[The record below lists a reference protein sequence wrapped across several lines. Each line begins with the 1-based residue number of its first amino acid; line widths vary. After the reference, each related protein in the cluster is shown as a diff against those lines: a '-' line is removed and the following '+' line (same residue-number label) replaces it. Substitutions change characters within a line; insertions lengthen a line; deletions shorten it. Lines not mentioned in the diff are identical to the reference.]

1 MTNRYKLCTQLKSNR
16 LILYV
21 KRGRERCLLTCV
33 AQEGNAQPALLPLFY
48 YLLSLSSP
56 QWMKRRSSLSC
67 SSFCVLRVW
76 KCGWKRFE
84 VWSRR
89 TSSSWHKAH
98 LPEEELM
105 IRHISTDQEG
115 AHPALPRLCS
125 EIRQNSCFK
134 PLISLQVEYF
144 SYLECGV
151 KACERGAFKCRSKLL
166 CQGHESKIKSGIIL
180 VVVKQIHRSFT
191 SVTVQVQ

>member
-1 MTNRYKLCTQLKSNR
+1 ML
-16 LILYV
+16 
-21 KRGRERCLLTCV
+21 REGEKGVSLPAWLRKEMLSQPSFRSFITCFHFLHLNGWKGGV
-33 AQEGNAQPALLPLFY
+33 HCPVPA
-48 YLLSLSSP
+48 SVS
-56 QWMKRRSSLSC
+56 W
-67 SSFCVLRVW
+67 VW

-151 KACERGAFKCRSKLL
+151 KACERGAFKCRSKLP

-191 SVTVQVQ
+191 SVTVPVQ